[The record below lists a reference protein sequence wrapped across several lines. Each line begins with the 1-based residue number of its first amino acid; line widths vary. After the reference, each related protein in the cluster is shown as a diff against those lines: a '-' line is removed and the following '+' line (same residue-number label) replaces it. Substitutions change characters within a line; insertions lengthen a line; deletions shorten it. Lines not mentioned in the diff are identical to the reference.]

1 MRYRKL
7 QLLLMVVALVLLSVA
22 SLRAQLNYFVYL
34 ESENR
39 EPFYVRV
46 QNKIHAAPSGH
57 LILSKLVE
65 GDLKLELGFP
75 KTSMPEQQFSI
86 TIAKKDR
93 GFLLRNFSD
102 KGWVLYD
109 LQESQLIA
117 AVSKQAQAVVQPTA
131 SNVAAAVNDP
141 FANMLAAVTQDSTV
155 KQVTVQKEVQ
165 PVDTLRQSTQ
175 KPAVTGNV
183 VAGSN
188 KPATSVVQ
196 PGGGGGNKIPAA
208 VDSPVVKPPTEPAQ
222 GVVKE
227 TVSEPNWAA
236 PKKSMVELIARM
248 ESGAGYDLVFRV
260 LEEDGRIDTVKLFIE
275 GKLVVQK
282 EINRARDTVVQ
293 QVPLQSDTLRAVVMP
308 VQDTLRAA
316 VGDTAS
322 IASGDT
328 LRNHSSLLPEK
339 NPEVKAEEKK
349 DSVAVQAP
357 QQQQALQPAAQV
369 QQTPPASVPNS
380 NCRQIAGEE
389 DFIKLRRRMAF
400 QKRDEEMVA
409 EARKQFQQR
418 CYSTAQL
425 RALSIL
431 FMTDEWRYRFYDAA
445 LPFVSDFSNF
455 AQLEATIQSE
465 YFRKRFLAL
474 LPNN

>member
-39 EPFYVRV
+39 EPFYIRV
-46 QNKIHAAPSGH
+46 QNKIHAAPNGH

-86 TIAKKDR
+86 AIGKKDR

-117 AVSKQAQAVVQPTA
+117 AASKQAQVVVQPTA
-131 SNVAAAVNDP
+131 SNLAAAVNDP

-155 KQVTVQKEVQ
+155 KQVTVQKEVL
-165 PVDTLRQSTQ
+165 PVDTLRQTTQ
-175 KPAVTGNV
+175 KPVVTDNAVV
-183 VAGSN
+183 GSN
-188 KPATSVVQ
+188 NSTTSVVQ
-196 PGGGGGNKIPAA
+196 PGGGGGNKMPAA
-208 VDSPVVKPPTEPAQ
+208 VDSPAVKPPTKPAQ
-222 GVVKE
+222 VVVKE
-227 TVSEPNWAA
+227 TVSEPNWVA
-236 PKKSMVELIARM
+236 PQKSVVELLTRM
-248 ESGAGYDLVFRV
+248 ESGAGYDLAFRV
-260 LEEDGRIDTVKLFIE
+260 LEADGHMDTVKLFIE
-275 GKLVVQK
+275 GMLVDQK
-282 EINRARDTVVQ
+282 EMNRARDTVVQ
-293 QVPLQSDTLRAVVMP
+293 QMSLQPDTLLALVMS
-308 VQDTLRAA
+308 VQDTLHA
-316 VGDTAS
+316 VVSDTAS
-322 IASGDT
+322 AASGDT
-328 LRNHSSLLPEK
+328 LRNQSAQLAVVK
-339 NPEVKAEEKK
+339 PEVKAEEKK
-349 DSVAVQAP
+349 EPA
-357 QQQQALQPAAQV
+357 AAQV
-369 QQTPPASVPNS
+369 PQTASASVPNS

-389 DFIKLRRRMAF
+389 DFVKLRRRMAL

-418 CYSTAQL
+418 CFSTAQL
-425 RALSIL
+425 RALSTL
-431 FMTDEWRYRFYDAA
+431 FITDEWRYRFYDAA